1 MLFSYNWL
9 QEYTK
14 SKLPKPEKLAEL
26 LTMHSFEVE
35 GIKKAGDDFT
45 LDVDILP
52 NRAHDCLCH
61 IGLMREIGAVLKKK
75 TINYKTLQKEKLVAK
90 KGKLKPVKIE
100 IQSRQLVPRYSA
112 LVIEGIEIKESP
124 KWLKERLEAI
134 GIRSINN
141 IVDLTNFLMLETGQP
156 FHAFDYD
163 KIREQRII
171 LRESKKGEEVV
182 TLDNIER
189 KLNKGMLVAEDKG
202 RLIDLVGIMGGKLSE
217 ISPKTKNIVLQA
229 ANFDRKRIYLTSRE
243 LGHSTD
249 ASNIYTQGIDPN
261 LTIPSLERA
270 YFLLKKL
277 AGGNLI
283 QIIDIYPKKVLPKK
297 IKIDLKYVK
306 GLLGKNISKKE
317 MIDILKSLEFK
328 IVGSTVEVP
337 TFRLDISLPED
348 LIEEIGRI
356 SGLEDIKADFP
367 LVSLSPSKKSLD
379 FFWEDITKNALKEM
393 GFSESYNYSFFGEK
407 EAEIFGYQNKNLI
420 EVINPVSVEQKYLRN
435 TLIPNLL
442 RNVRKNQK
450 LQLIGSSKEIRIF
463 ELGKVFLKE
472 KFSEKRM
479 LTGVIAGKQDKASSE
494 GFYELKGIVDSLL
507 TKLGITNVWYDDFQ
521 PSPEQSKTNIWNL
534 KRCAEIKV
542 NNQEIGF
549 LGEINQNLYNQ
560 LGISENVLVFDL
572 DFKKIL
578 NLVSEEREYKAISL
592 YPAAIRD
599 LAVLV
604 FSDIKVVDVLNMINV
619 VGKGLIVDVDLFDIY
634 EGTEIPGGKK
644 NFAFHIVYQAKDR
657 TLTAQEIDGIQNKI
671 IKTLEKN
678 IGWQVRR

>member
-9 QEYTK
+9 QEYIK
-14 SKLPKPEKLAEL
+14 NKLPRPEKLAEL

-35 GIKKAGDDFT
+35 GIKKVGDDFV
-45 LDVDILP
+45 LNVDILP

-61 IGLMREIGAVLKKK
+61 IGLMREIGAILKKK
-75 TINYKTLQKEKLVAK
+75 TINYKTLQKEKLIAK
-90 KGKLKPVKIE
+90 KGSLKPVKIE
-100 IQSRQLVPRYSA
+100 IQSPLLVPRYSA

-124 KWLKERLEAI
+124 KWLKARLEAI

-171 LRESKKGEEVV
+171 LRESKKGEKVV

-189 KLNKGMLVAEDKG
+189 KLNKGMLVAEDKD
-202 RLIDLVGIMGGKLSE
+202 RLIDLIGIMGGKLSE
-217 ISPKTKNIVLQA
+217 ISLKTKNIVLQA

-270 YFLLKKL
+270 SFLFKKL
-277 AGGNLI
+277 AGGKII
-283 QIIDIYPKKVLPKK
+283 QIIDIYPKKILPKK
-297 IKIDLKYVK
+297 IKLGLNHVED
-306 GLLGKNISKKE
+306 LLGKNISKKE
-317 MIDILKSLEFK
+317 MVDILKSLEFK

-367 LVSLSPSKKSLD
+367 LVSLSPSKKSFD
-379 FFWEDITKNALKEM
+379 FFWEDITKNALKEV

-407 EAEIFGYQNKNLI
+407 EAEIFGYQSKDLI
-420 EVINPVSVEQKYLRN
+420 EIINPVSIEQKYLRN

-450 LQLIGSSKEIRIF
+450 LQLIGNSKEIRIF
-463 ELGKVFLKE
+463 ELGKIFLKE

-479 LTGVIAGKQDKASSE
+479 LAGVIAGKQDKVSSE
-494 GFYELKGIVDSLL
+494 KFYELKGIVDSLL

-534 KRCAEIKV
+534 KRCAEVKV
-542 NNQEIGF
+542 NNQEVGF

-604 FSDIKVVDVLNMINV
+604 PSDIKVVDVLNIINV
-619 VGKGLIVDVDLFDIY
+619 VGKDLIVDVDLFDIY

-644 NFAFHIVYQAKDR
+644 NFAFHIVYQARDR